1 MSPASPV
8 QSPPP
13 RSLSSSSRVTTDD
26 IVMEI
31 DSSMS
36 RTLHTIDNEV
46 DTRVVRKKKPPRPP
60 PDRKENG
67 YRSAPEER
75 RIQQTQESKSY
86 TEVTQTAVTSTEI
99 ADKFTG
105 LMSGTTSPVV
115 GDRPAEHAPGSISPE
130 VLQAIR
136 EQMAVS
142 LQRMRELE
150 DQVRVMP
157 VMEDQI
163 SELRSENQRLY
174 HLLSRLTEDERG
186 HGVPA
191 VNGDV
196 GGFHVESDENVRTFR
211 GEQGSILVELPV
223 KVGKEE
229 AERSSY
235 SMRSTE
241 TRTEVHETNA
251 AARRAFFWG
260 TPDADDATR
269 MSPETLRLFKPSRTV
284 GVGDGN
290 VFDASGLVDG
300 RAWRK
305 TRDVGVHCLPPSRDV
320 SVSVSEA
327 TGEELQEEDVSG
339 DARVSLTVTVS
350 DERWACEPR
359 WEVERFGTGLFQDVA
374 VECLIIGGF
383 LPSDRPRMSEN
394 VDGWLVESN
403 RLWSYSPNDELA
415 LPEASTPTQLDYLLD
430 ENRIVTP
437 VDRVPPED
445 SFIQEKSM
453 SAVKLE
459 RQSASLDGVL
469 SKFYQTQPDFVAE
482 VEDVV
487 REEKAVPARANPSAV
502 DLSASFRKLQEKAEA
517 EDQVVKEEI
526 IVAHSKPGA
535 ESSYKHR
542 GAQLPEMREQIVEE
556 DMVKEE
562 LIVAHSKPG
571 AESSYKHRVAQ
582 LPEVQER
589 IVEEDMVKEELI
601 VAHSKPGAE
610 SSYKHRVAQLP
621 EVQEQIVEEDV
632 IVAHSKPSVAS
643 SCASAQLPEVR
654 EETAREDVIVAQ
666 SAAPRA
672 SSRHVENLGMEDL
685 VNMRE
690 ILDSH
695 PTQTD
700 HRLTAQTS
708 SVLEGGMVVTRT
720 EVRKEMVETSL
731 LRGEKESSDDST
743 GVQPFPP
750 HLSRITASSISDDDA
765 LSDQQQQQQ
774 RDVTALETSTVTVV
788 EAVSPGTDDLQPSAV
803 AVEKAASA
811 SSDQTFSAQ
820 TSSVTEGGMV
830 ITKTEVTREFTK
842 VISGSEVASSSVETV
857 STSGISGGSAEIVQA
872 LPPDLMDTGHATST
886 VITAELGEVQRQP
899 SSDEVGT
906 VSESI
911 LVVGK
916 SDSKSQDTL
925 GTTQQSESSVI
936 KAEVGGLQ
944 QLPGEM
950 VSPAAADTTADQSQ
964 GCHIIITETRV
975 ERQLIGCDS
984 DQSQPVVIVPEDTV
998 IQ

>member
-1 MSPASPV
+1 
-8 QSPPP
+8 
-13 RSLSSSSRVTTDD
+13 
-26 IVMEI
+26 
-31 DSSMS
+31 
-36 RTLHTIDNEV
+36 
-46 DTRVVRKKKPPRPP
+46 
-60 PDRKENG
+60 
-67 YRSAPEER
+67 
-75 RIQQTQESKSY
+75 
-86 TEVTQTAVTSTEI
+86 
-99 ADKFTG
+99 
-105 LMSGTTSPVV
+105 
-115 GDRPAEHAPGSISPE
+115 
-130 VLQAIR
+130 
-136 EQMAVS
+136 
-142 LQRMRELE
+142 
-150 DQVRVMP
+150 
-157 VMEDQI
+157 
-163 SELRSENQRLY
+163 
-174 HLLSRLTEDERG
+174 
-186 HGVPA
+186 
-191 VNGDV
+191 
-196 GGFHVESDENVRTFR
+196 
-211 GEQGSILVELPV
+211 
-223 KVGKEE
+223 
-229 AERSSY
+229 
-235 SMRSTE
+235 
-241 TRTEVHETNA
+241 
-251 AARRAFFWG
+251 
-260 TPDADDATR
+260 
-269 MSPETLRLFKPSRTV
+269 
-284 GVGDGN
+284 
-290 VFDASGLVDG
+290 
-300 RAWRK
+300 
-305 TRDVGVHCLPPSRDV
+305 
-320 SVSVSEA
+320 
-327 TGEELQEEDVSG
+327 
-339 DARVSLTVTVS
+339 
-350 DERWACEPR
+350 
-359 WEVERFGTGLFQDVA
+359 
-374 VECLIIGGF
+374 
-383 LPSDRPRMSEN
+383 
-394 VDGWLVESN
+394 
-403 RLWSYSPNDELA
+403 
-415 LPEASTPTQLDYLLD
+415 
-430 ENRIVTP
+430 
-437 VDRVPPED
+437 
-445 SFIQEKSM
+445 
-453 SAVKLE
+453 
-459 RQSASLDGVL
+459 
-469 SKFYQTQPDFVAE
+469 
-482 VEDVV
+482 
-487 REEKAVPARANPSAV
+487 
-502 DLSASFRKLQEKAEA
+502 
-517 EDQVVKEEI
+517 
-526 IVAHSKPGA
+526 
-535 ESSYKHR
+535 
-542 GAQLPEMREQIVEE
+542 
-556 DMVKEE
+556 
-562 LIVAHSKPG
+562 
-571 AESSYKHRVAQ
+571 
-582 LPEVQER
+582 VQER

-654 EETAREDVIVAQ
+654 EETVREDVIVAQ

-685 VNMRE
+685 VNMQE
-690 ILDSH
+690 ILDSR

-803 AVEKAASA
+803 AVEKA

-820 TSSVTEGGMV
+820 TSSVSEGGMV

-916 SDSKSQDTL
+916 SDSKSQETL
-925 GTTQQSESSVI
+925 RTTQQSESSVI
-936 KAEVGGLQ
+936 KTEVGGLQ

-984 DQSQPVVIVPEDTV
+984 DESQPVVIVPEDTV

>member
-86 TEVTQTAVTSTEI
+86 SEVTQTAVTSTEI

-327 TGEELQEEDVSG
+327 TGEEPQEEDVSG

-437 VDRVPPED
+437 VVR
-445 SFIQEKSM
+445 FIQEQST

-535 ESSYKHR
+535 ESSYKLR

-571 AESSYKHRVAQ
+571 VESSYKHRVAQ

-632 IVAHSKPSVAS
+632 IVAQSKPSVAS
-643 SCASAQLPEVR
+643 SCPSAQLPEVR

-685 VNMRE
+685 VNMQE
-690 ILDSH
+690 ILDSR

-731 LRGEKESSDDST
+731 LRGEKESSDDSM
-743 GVQPFPP
+743 GMQPFPP

-803 AVEKAASA
+803 AVEKAACA

-820 TSSVTEGGMV
+820 TSSVSEGGMV

-916 SDSKSQDTL
+916 SDSKSQETL

-944 QLPGEM
+944 QLSGEL
-950 VSPAAADTTADQSQ
+950 VSPVAADTTADQSQ

>member
-105 LMSGTTSPVV
+105 LISGTTSPVV

-327 TGEELQEEDVSG
+327 TGEELQEEDISG

-445 SFIQEKSM
+445 SFIQEQST

-582 LPEVQER
+582 LPEVQE
-589 IVEEDMVKEELI
+589 
-601 VAHSKPGAE
+601 
-610 SSYKHRVAQLP
+610 
-621 EVQEQIVEEDV
+621 QIVEEDV

-685 VNMRE
+685 VNMQE
-690 ILDSH
+690 ILDSR

-765 LSDQQQQQQ
+765 LSDQQQQQ

-803 AVEKAASA
+803 AVEKAACA

-820 TSSVTEGGMV
+820 TSSVSEGGMV

-872 LPPDLMDTGHATST
+872 LPRDLMDTGHATST

-916 SDSKSQDTL
+916 SDSKSQETL

-944 QLPGEM
+944 QLSGEL
-950 VSPAAADTTADQSQ
+950 VSPVAADTTADQSQ

>member
-105 LMSGTTSPVV
+105 LISGTTSPVV

-260 TPDADDATR
+260 TPDADDTTR

-445 SFIQEKSM
+445 SFIQEQST
-453 SAVKLE
+453 SAVRLE

-535 ESSYKHR
+535 ESSYKLR

-582 LPEVQER
+582 LPEVQE
-589 IVEEDMVKEELI
+589 
-601 VAHSKPGAE
+601 
-610 SSYKHRVAQLP
+610 
-621 EVQEQIVEEDV
+621 QIVEEDV
-632 IVAHSKPSVAS
+632 IVAQSKPSVAS

-685 VNMRE
+685 VNMQE
-690 ILDSH
+690 ILDSR

-765 LSDQQQQQQ
+765 LSDQQQQQ

-803 AVEKAASA
+803 AVEKAACA

-820 TSSVTEGGMV
+820 TSSVSEGGMV

-872 LPPDLMDTGHATST
+872 LPRDLMDTGHATST

-916 SDSKSQDTL
+916 SDSKSQETL

-944 QLPGEM
+944 QLSGEL
-950 VSPAAADTTADQSQ
+950 VSPVAADTTADQSQ